1 MLRLVLK
8 LALAAA
14 ALWAVFAFVPF
25 GGRTLSDRWHAAR
38 TPSEFVDR
46 TWAEMKGTSP
56 EPSGKA
62 RPQRPQARTTPPA
75 GARDRPAE
83 GHTEADRKA
92 VDRILS
98 EHLAGSR

>member
-1 MLRLVLK
+1 MLRLLLK
-8 LALAAA
+8 LAFAAGA
-14 ALWAVFAFVPF
+14 VAAVFAFVPF
-25 GGRTLSDRWHAAR
+25 GGRTLADRWRAAR

-46 TWAEMKGTSP
+46 TWADMKRADPRGRPTDRP
-56 EPSGKA
+56 TDRAGPAAAA
-62 RPQRPQARTTPPA
+62 RE
-75 GARDRPAE
+75 RPAE